1 MRTKFTLIAVALLTF
16 VGSLE
21 AQNRFLDP
29 MFEVGESSRITYGQN
44 VDVFLSAVNQ
54 LEADVYEPEGDDS
67 DSLRPL
73 VVVFPTGNF
82 LIQYLNQ
89 GPYGSL
95 KDSAAVEIVNRVV
108 SRGYVGMVAEYRTG
122 WLPASTVQD
131 VRTSTLL
138 QAAYRGGQDAHT
150 LARFLRKS
158 VVEDGNPMRIDTNRV
173 VFWGLGTGG
182 YVALTHAFLD
192 DVQEVLDEERFYD
205 VNDQPYV
212 DIAVNA
218 DPQGTLPAFF
228 DPATMTSTSNIPN
241 HVGYGSNVA
250 MTVNGNGA
258 LGALNWMTGA
268 EGEPITLAY
277 HSPSDPFAPF
287 STGPVIVP
295 TTGDL
300 VVGGVSGSAHIVEKA
315 NMLGLNDAIADA
327 NVVPLDAKF
336 GALSTAVNAAT
347 QVHKTKTVDLSPLG
361 QPAAVQL
368 SHDNMFALSVGDTRT
383 PTGAVGASY
392 NWIDSTLVRAQ
403 IAAFNAAFQQDVDAT
418 GVINNEALTNP
429 NAYDAAG
436 ARLVMD
442 TIMAHFLPRAYI
454 GMGLE
459 ELIPVSTE
467 ELLSNSSI
475 GLEVFPNPANV
486 GFTVQTE
493 ANHPIRTIRLMD
505 INGRVVINLTDVD
518 ATTKY
523 INRGNLPRG
532 AYILQLQ
539 LDEGTTARK
548 LILD

>member
-1 MRTKFTLIAVALLTF
+1 MRTNITLFAVAMLTF
-16 VGSLE
+16 VSSLQ
-21 AQNRFLDP
+21 AQTRYLDP
-29 MFEVGESSRITYGQN
+29 MFEVSESSSIVYGQN
-44 VDVFLSAVNQ
+44 VDVFLSGVNM
-54 LEADVYEPEGDDS
+54 LDADVYEPVDD
-67 DSLRPL
+67 DPAALRPL

-95 KDSAAVEIVNRVV
+95 KDSAAVEIINRVV

-122 WLPASTVQD
+122 WLPASTIQD

-138 QAAYRGGQDAHT
+138 QAAYRGAQDAHT
-150 LARFLRKS
+150 LARYLRKS

-182 YVALTHAFLD
+182 YVTMAHAFLD
-192 DVQEVLDEERFYD
+192 DIQEVLDDERFYD
-205 VNDQPYV
+205 VTDQPYV
-212 DIAVNA
+212 SLAVNG
-218 DPQGTLPAFF
+218 DPQGTQPAAF
-228 DPATMTSTSNIPN
+228 PGGTPSNIPN
-241 HVGYGSNVA
+241 HVGYTSNVA
-250 MTVNGNGA
+250 MSINTNGA
-258 LGALNWMTGA
+258 LGDLDWMTGA
-268 EGEPITLAY
+268 EGEPITLGY

-300 VVGGVSGSAHIVEKA
+300 VIGGVSGTAHVVEKA
-315 NMLGLNDAIADA
+315 NSLGLNDAIEDA
-327 NVVPLDAKF
+327 NAVPLDAKF
-336 GALSTAVNAAT
+336 GALSTAVNAVT
-347 QVHKTKTVDLSPLG
+347 QVHKTITVDLSGLG

-383 PTGAVGASY
+383 STGAVGSTY
-392 NWIDSTLVRAQ
+392 NWIDSSRVRAQ
-403 IAAFNAAFQQDVDAT
+403 ITAFNAAFGQEVNAT

-454 GMGLE
+454 GMDLE
-459 ELIPVSTE
+459 TLTSTE
-467 ELLSNSSI
+467 EVLTNGSV
-475 GLEVFPNPANV
+475 GMEVFPNPV
-486 GFTVQTE
+486 SEGFTVRTA
-493 ANHPIRTIRLMD
+493 ANHPIRTIRITDL
-505 INGRVVINLTDVD
+505 NGRVVANFSNVNTSS
-518 ATTKY
+518 KY
-523 INRGNLPRG
+523 INRGNLPHG
-532 AYILQLQ
+532 IYVLQLH